1 MVATAEQDEGA
12 QGGMETGCE
21 QPQYSGCEVSTA
33 MQAYHA
39 NPHWAFATSCG
50 MKRTF
55 SQQGN
60 PNVIYCHCYHLG
72 FDPAVWSVSALSQPM
87 CLELVEHGGTEGAG
101 GVEGCGGVENH
112 L

>member
-12 QGGMETGCE
+12 QGGMEARRK

-39 NPHWAFATSCG
+39 NTHWAFATGCG

-60 PNVIYCHCYHLG
+60 PNVICFICHLG
-72 FDPAVWSVSALSQPM
+72 FDPAVWSVSVLSQAM
-87 CLELVEHGGTEGAG
+87 RL
-101 GVEGCGGVENH
+101 
-112 L
+112 